1 MALQEAGALG
11 AGAGDL
17 DNAVGDRLL
26 GRIADVSS
34 LVSVLDMRRGHP
46 RDIVPGRDLGI
57 ALGIDQLKS
66 DLGRGVS
73 IRLVERLG
81 LRVTSA
87 LEKAIQLERLLER
100 AHHLDRL
107 RREAENAFRAEVEA
121 AMMQH
126 EDAIDRDQQADETER
141 ADYLVGTVAG

>member
-17 DNAVGDRLL
+17 DDAVGDRLL
-26 GRIADVSS
+26 GRVADVSS
-34 LVSVLDMRRGHP
+34 LVAVLDMRRGHP
-46 RDIVPGRDLGI
+46 RDVVPRRDLGI

-66 DLGRGVS
+66 DLGRGVG

-81 LRVTSA
+81 LRITAA
-87 LEKAIQLERLLER
+87 LEKAIELERLLER

-107 RREAENAFRAEVEA
+107 WREAENALGGEVEA
-121 AMMQH
+121 AMMQR
-126 EDAIDRDQQADETER
+126 EDVIDRDQQADETQR
-141 ADYLVGTVAG
+141 IDYRVGT